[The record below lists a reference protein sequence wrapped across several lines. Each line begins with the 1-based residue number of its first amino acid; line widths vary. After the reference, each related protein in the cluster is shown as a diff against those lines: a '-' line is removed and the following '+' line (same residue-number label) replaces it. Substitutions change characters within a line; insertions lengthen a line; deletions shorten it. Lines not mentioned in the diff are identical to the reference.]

1 MISAISAATSGMQS
15 AAVRFNRAAQAV
27 TNSAAL
33 DSSAAANDATDIVT
47 GISDMMTAR
56 LAFSAS
62 LRVART
68 SYDLLAEAIGLG
80 AYGSSAESGR

>member
-1 MISAISAATSGMQS
+1 MISALSSATNGMQ
-15 AAVRFNRAAQAV
+15 AAVVSFNRAALAV

-33 DSSAAANDATDIVT
+33 DPSAAPGDTTDLVT
-47 GISDMMTAR
+47 GITDMMTAR

-68 SYDLLAEAIGLG
+68 SQDMLAEAIGLG
-80 AYGSSAESGR
+80 GYWTSAESGR